1 MEMTFFGAVPVDKHR
16 ISTKIKAIA
25 VEAFGR
31 HLKRVDASALF
42 FGEFYSLLGMV
53 ALDREEISAP
63 VLIFLFSSR
72 SKRSYHMMPIQ
83 PPAHLNLSIIHLV
96 IPMALFTILPSHTL
110 NMQ

>member
-1 MEMTFFGAVPVDKHR
+1 
-16 ISTKIKAIA
+16 